1 MLFLP
6 SGQETET
13 NKTCLSQSNNSRLFS
28 TNDVYL
34 WFLKP
39 GMQPKGIK
47 YNSQANFAPPFFPSG
62 NMGTNAFLSF
72 PLSLS
77 SLSHKHSQV
86 QDSGEGC
93 ECIKMEGALQVLKPS
108 TAWETPFLQPGL
120 GRRRRPERVNGGVL
134 STVRIKDTQEL
145 KMGSLS
151 KLVSMESHWHIIIS
165 GVLER
170 PAITF
175 LFLSRP

>member
-1 MLFLP
+1 MLLLP

-13 NKTCLSQSNNSRLFS
+13 KH
-28 TNDVYL
+28 VYL
-34 WFLKP
+34 SPLTLASSPPMMSIYGSWSQECSQRGLNITLKP
-39 GMQPKGIK
+39 TLPLPSSLLGTW
-47 YNSQANFAPPFFPSG
+47 APTHS
-62 NMGTNAFLSF
+62 LSF
-72 PLSLS
+72 PLSP
-77 SLSHKHSQV
+77 LSHKHSQV

-93 ECIKMEGALQVLKPS
+93 GCIKMEGALQVLKPR
-108 TAWETPFLQPGL
+108 TGWETPFLQPGL

-134 STVRIKDTQEL
+134 STVRIKDIQEL

-151 KLVSMESHWHIIIS
+151 KLASMESHRHIIIS

-175 LFLSRP
+175 LFLSMP